1 MTLAEHS
8 NRLPVLAN
16 EIKRAHTGVMDAAKT
31 AAERAIEAGNALI
44 EAKAL
49 VKHGEWLPFLRDHCE
64 IPERTA
70 QLYMKI
76 ARLDLEPATVADLGI
91 RMLSKAV
98 VIRTPDYDPFA
109 GCDDE
114 TKREWLL
121 YVRHGAPWPYV
132 EWVLGRPF
140 TSVAEWHGDEGAAFR
155 KLYRMREQPKTFKQN
170 WLKFLAEQS
179 NVTLAEL
186 EAEFSGQEASA
197 EALIDKENEKANE

>member
-1 MTLAEHS
+1 MSVQTS
-8 NRLPVLAN
+8 NRLPVLAE
-16 EIKRAHTGVMDAAKT
+16 EIKCAHTGVMDAAKT
-31 AAERAIEAGNALI
+31 AAERAMEAGNALI

-49 VKHGEWLPFLRDHCE
+49 VKHGQWLPFLKQHCE
-64 IPERTA
+64 LPERTA

-76 ARLDLEPATVADLGI
+76 ARLGLEPATVADLGI
-91 RMLSKAV
+91 QMLSKTV
-98 VIRTPDYDPFA
+98 VIRIPDYDPFA

-114 TKREWLL
+114 AKREWLL
-121 YVRHGAPWPYV
+121 YVRHGAPWAYV
-132 EWVLGRPF
+132 EWLLGRPF

-186 EAEFSGQEASA
+186 EAEFTGHEQGQDAA
-197 EALIDKENEKANE
+197 